1 MVTGLA
7 EPAELTVRKMRSF
20 AVRTLDR
27 LLRRGS
33 RIRRTRQVPQPSGQ
47 GVRGE
52 AHLVLR
58 LVLALV
64 VPVPPLGRG
73 EHGKRRP
80 QEQKAQSHGEQ
91 QLDEAEP
98 ILAASAHGPTP
109 AIVTGADSASWLSTV
124 VTE

>member
-7 EPAELTVRKMRSF
+7 DPAEFTVRKMRSF
-20 AVRTLDR
+20 EVARSIGCCGV
-27 LLRRGS
+27 GA
-33 RIRRTRQVPQPSGQ
+33 RIRRTRQVPQPAGQ

-109 AIVTGADSASWLSTV
+109 AIVTGADSASRLSTV